1 LLNAIKRR
9 WWDLAE
15 LMIDTFYTKKGIDCM
30 DVFIEARKELEDAK
44 DIKNFE
50 FITGLTHPFQ

>member
-1 LLNAIKRR
+1 MNAIKRR

-15 LMIDTFYTKKGIDCM
+15 LMIDTFYMQKGIDCM
-30 DVFIEARKELEDAK
+30 DVFIEARKEVDTSE

-50 FITGLTHPFQ
+50 YIVGLTHPF